1 MVLLLLA
8 LAVGV
13 PSDPC
18 AVAAFLVE
26 RTGVSLTDTTPQQVV
41 SPQAVVPFSDD
52 DRALLPIIN
61 TTITQ
66 ALPDHRCL
74 KDLTDVVR
82 TLTAARHR
90 HFGKFRPVDNAG
102 VFTVELYDQLLR
114 LPHTTD
120 KRARLT
126 LFRAE
131 LLWDIGHFRDAE
143 AGYRR
148 VTELAPAGE
157 YARLSAFNRVLAAQA
172 TMEKRPSPNQEMRD
186 RREEEQRHPRRGPLP
201 PPPRDTP
208 VCDTV
213 STHCFPAVSE
223 PFTADEQL
231 VIDAV
236 DAYLY
241 FMPLPA
247 PALLAR
253 ARAPSF
259 IGDADEVHQARL
271 ILDERAR
278 IALEGGILSARRGHR
293 DARARLEMALDLETG
308 KYSTQF
314 DVIAAFLV
322 DYVAVHEPA
331 TLLPLLDGLDADRRS
346 SSRLRERLV
355 KARAL
360 AQTTSPPPTP

>member
-26 RTGVSLTDTTPQQVV
+26 RTGVSLTDATPQQVV
-41 SPQAVVPFSDD
+41 PPVAIAPFSDD
-52 DRALLPIIN
+52 DRALLPIID
-61 TTITQ
+61 TAITQ
-66 ALPDHRCL
+66 ALPAHRCL

-82 TLTAARHR
+82 ALTAARHR
-90 HFGKFRPVDNAG
+90 HFNKFRPADDAG

-120 KRARLT
+120 ERARLSF
-126 LFRAE
+126 FRAE
-131 LLWDIGHFRDAE
+131 MLWNIGHFRDAE

-148 VTELAPAGE
+148 VLELAPAGE
-157 YARLSAFNRVLAAQA
+157 YARTSAYDRVLAAQA
-172 TMEKRPSPNQEMRD
+172 HLKKRPSPNQELRD
-186 RREEEQRHPRRGPLP
+186 RREEGQRRHPLP

-208 VCDTV
+208 VCDTF

-241 FMPLPA
+241 FVPLPA
-247 PALLAR
+247 PALLALAR
-253 ARAPSF
+253 ARSF
-259 IGDADEVHQARL
+259 VGDGAEVGEAHHML
-271 ILDERAR
+271 EERAGV
-278 IALEGGILSARRGHR
+278 ALDGGILSARRGHR
-293 DARARLEMALDLETG
+293 DARARLEMALDLETNV
-308 KYSTQF
+308 YFTQRF
-314 DVIAAFLV
+314 DFIAVFLV
-322 DYVAVHEPA
+322 DHVAVHEPA
-331 TLLPLLDGLDADRRS
+331 TLLPLLDRLEADPRS
-346 SSRLRERLV
+346 GRIRQVLA
-355 KARAL
+355 KARAQ
-360 AQTTSPPPTP
+360 ATSPPTP